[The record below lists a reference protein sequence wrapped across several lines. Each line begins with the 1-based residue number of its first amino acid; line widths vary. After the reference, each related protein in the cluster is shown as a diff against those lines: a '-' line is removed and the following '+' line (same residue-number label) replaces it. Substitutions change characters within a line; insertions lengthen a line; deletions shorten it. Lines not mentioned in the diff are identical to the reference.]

1 MPFDGI
7 LPTGELSSQL
17 ELILSNS
24 LSTKFVS
31 CLLSFVV
38 ISTVS
43 TASLPGGDS
52 ISTPTSLDSVQS
64 SKHSLFPAGMCC
76 HRHAICKKQ
85 NKNLISM
92 KLNKVRH
99 AYVLRVTSTVLFL
112 SLDRCFLPQW
122 APCLSHFILT
132 WTLRVMSWVIVLQ
145 MGLSGSEKQRTNV
158 QTSAQ
163 SQGQNL
169 LNIPSLH
176 LSWARKTD
184 SSPSLSRCW
193 LSVF

>member
-1 MPFDGI
+1 MNGSPSCPMPFDGI
-7 LPTGELSSQL
+7 LPTELSSQL

-43 TASLPGGDS
+43 IHSFLTRRRFHLHTHFLGLSAE
-52 ISTPTSLDSVQS
+52 Q
-64 SKHSLFPAGMCC
+64 HSLFPAGMCC
-76 HRHAICKKQ
+76 HRHEICKKR

-92 KLNKVRH
+92 KWNKVRH

-112 SLDRCFLPQW
+112 SLDRCFPPQW

-132 WTLRVMSWVIVLQ
+132 WTLRVMSWVIMLQ
-145 MGLSGSEKQRTNV
+145 VRMKWDKHGAHWGGKHRSNDKNNTVDVTRNT
-158 QTSAQ
+158 
-163 SQGQNL
+163 
-169 LNIPSLH
+169 
-176 LSWARKTD
+176 
-184 SSPSLSRCW
+184 
-193 LSVF
+193 